1 MKNTALR
8 TGTLLLLALASAC
21 STGGDEDHEV
31 TATIEGTGSSSPTA
45 NAAQQDPNIPVGL
58 EIGNYAPDIEGTDL
72 DGNAFKLSD
81 YRGKVVMLDFW
92 GDW

>member
-1 MKNTALR
+1 MKR
-8 TGTLLLLALASAC
+8 TTRLTGGLVLLALAAAC
-21 STGGDEDHEV
+21 NSGRETEA
-31 TATIEGTGSSSPTA
+31 TARLEESGSSP
-45 NAAQQDPNIPVGL
+45 AAVDPAPRDPNIPVGL
-58 EIGNYAPDIEGTDL
+58 AVGNYAPDIEGTDL